1 MTVEQIKEGGLEQ
14 RMYCLTLYNI
24 SPIQQG
30 IQSLHAVTEYAQVF
44 FHTEEYQRWA
54 QVDKT
59 VIILNGG
66 SSVTLKEHIDYLI
79 NNGLV
84 SLSFFKEPDLF
95 GGITAVCF
103 LADERIWNR
112 EKYPDYR
119 ASLAAHNERTQKGSI
134 TLALGHLFDDEGFIE
149 SIGGEK
155 NHQLKLFLEK
165 FKLA

>member
-1 MTVEQIKEGGLEQ
+1 MNEELKEDGLEQ

-30 IQSLHAVTEYAQVF
+30 IQSQHAITEYAQSF
-44 FHTEEYQRWA
+44 FNTLQYQRWA

-59 VIILNGG
+59 TIILNGG
-66 SSVTLKEHIDYLI
+66 SSIKLKESLDYLI
-79 NNGLV
+79 NNQLV
-84 SLSFFKEPDLF
+84 DLAFFKEPDLF
-95 GGITAVCF
+95 GGITAFCF

-119 ASLAAHNERTQKGSI
+119 ASLAAHNELTQRGSI
-134 TLALGHLFDDEGFIE
+134 TLALGHLFDQEKFVE

-155 NHQLKLFLEK
+155 NHQLKLFLEQFRK
-165 FKLA
+165 A